1 MSNDAKKLSA
11 AELQIECLR
20 ELSGDP
26 LTRDIQTVRI
36 VRLCPRDADG
46 QNWTFGSLEP
56 APTRE
61 GFGAAQTIL
70 GPLHAKYSLED

>member
-1 MSNDAKKLSA
+1 MTTDAKKLSA
-11 AELQIECLR
+11 AELQAECLR
-20 ELSGDP
+20 ALSVDP
-26 LTRDIQTVRI
+26 LTQGIQTVRI
-36 VRLCPRDADG
+36 VRLCPRDALG

-61 GFGAAQTIL
+61 GFGAAQDLL